1 MNRSCFISLRL
12 LVSIPVFLT
21 LVACAQ
27 TKTVT
32 LSKKTRAK
40 IDQLFKT
47 CSSVT
52 PGYAVGV
59 LIPGQ
64 KHYTKGYGSA
74 NLDYELPIT
83 DSSVFDIASVSKQ
96 FTAACIAILILEN
109 KISLETP
116 AFELLPE
123 LKKYKDTIRIKH
135 LVYNTSGITDYYRL
149 PRTGGRS
156 WITFQYF
163 DIDECIQTTLSLDT
177 LLFKPGTRWDY
188 CNVNF
193 MLLTKIVER
202 VSGMSFA
209 EYSKKY
215 LFDPLEMNNT
225 LIDDDIT
232 QVVRNR
238 VTPYNERTREN
249 KESYDRYGVKISAS
263 GQYIQHPRTSP
274 HYGGSG
280 IKTTVQDLL
289 NWSENMLTK
298 KLGGKEFYE
307 LMHKTIQ
314 FEHKRDNQAFGL
326 YHGSYRGRKTVA
338 WDGGDWGISSQLIRF
353 PEKGVAIIVLSN
365 LGSGEAF
372 RKANEI
378 ADILIQEGIL

>member
-1 MNRSCFISLRL
+1 
-12 LVSIPVFLT
+12 
-21 LVACAQ
+21 
-27 TKTVT
+27 
-32 LSKKTRAK
+32 
-40 IDQLFKT
+40 
-47 CSSVT
+47 
-52 PGYAVGV
+52 
-59 LIPGQ
+59 
-64 KHYTKGYGSA
+64 
-74 NLDYELPIT
+74 
-83 DSSVFDIASVSKQ
+83 
-96 FTAACIAILILEN
+96 
-109 KISLETP
+109 
-116 AFELLPE
+116 
-123 LKKYKDTIRIKH
+123 
-135 LVYNTSGITDYYRL
+135 
-149 PRTGGRS
+149 
-156 WITFQYF
+156 
-163 DIDECIQTTLSLDT
+163 
-177 LLFKPGTRWDY
+177 
-188 CNVNF
+188 
-193 MLLTKIVER
+193 
-202 VSGMSFA
+202 
-209 EYSKKY
+209 
-215 LFDPLEMNNT
+215 
-225 LIDDDIT
+225 
-232 QVVRNR
+232 VVRNR